1 MGVLESPILF
11 LVYHLIGNIKK
22 GSRGIVLPFHPP
34 HRRVNVIMI
43 TAIMA
48 SGSIAEII
56 LNFVL
61 LFDLSFIIRFFM
73 FRYNR

>member
-34 HRRVNVIMI
+34 PRRVNVIMI

-48 SGSIAEII
+48 SGSIADII